1 MKTIDDIIKAKAKQA
16 VEDAFQEFINSVVQM
31 KDDKPKR
38 VQKYCRICHK
48 LECDCLIKS
57 MEGMVIESSKDERLR
72 ELLKMAKC
80 PDCDGSGTIVDEV
93 IVTRVRS
100 VLDEDGEQIGVP
112 YPETEPE
119 LTPCQWCYERK
130 IATKA
135 LNQ

>member
-72 ELLKMAKC
+72 E
-80 PDCDGSGTIVDEV
+80 DIE
-93 IVTRVRS
+93 
-100 VLDEDGEQIGVP
+100 
-112 YPETEPE
+112 E
-119 LTPCQWCYERK
+119 LTTKIKNEAERVGVLTK
-130 IATKA
+130 GQIIAYSHCWFELRNILDKK
-135 LNQ
+135 